1 MLRKECW
8 IAPAV
13 LILDRVTKIA
23 AEGLPP
29 EGRILIPGV
38 LGLRY
43 VRNTGVAFSL
53 FSQVPFLPAVLTAA
67 VLIAAF
73 FLLRK
78 KKLSP
83 LPFCGLMAMLGGAL
97 GNLID
102 RVFSGS
108 VPDMIEPLFVSFAIF
123 NVADIGITVGCGLV
137 MLYLLLPEKERKDG
151 SPNGTQ

>member
-1 MLRKECW
+1 MIRKECW

-23 AEGLPP
+23 AEGIPP
-29 EGRILIPGV
+29 EGLELIPGV

-43 VRNTGVAFSL
+43 IRNTGVAFSL
-53 FSQVPFLPAVLTAA
+53 FSQIPFLPAVLTV
-67 VLIAAF
+67 VLLIGAF
-73 FLLRK
+73 FLLRG

-102 RVFSGS
+102 RIFSGS
-108 VPDMIEPLFVSFAIF
+108 VPDMIEPLFVSFAVF
-123 NVADIGITVGCGLV
+123 NVADIGITVGCALV
-137 MLYLLLPEKERKDG
+137 MLYLLLPDRTTVKKAR
-151 SPNGTQ
+151 